1 MTAVHCTA
9 PRIAICQFSSAR
21 PIIKCQLNYF
31 SHSCPSVHTET
42 TDKSNKTP
50 NYAVHSY
57 TNHFRIASGMMSK
70 IKYFAHRKLF
80 MLKFKD
86 RGKSK
91 NAAPQLPLTEIRYL
105 QEKRGKMHYNQQTR
119 LQEIIFLINVIYST
133 LLYLYILL
141 ALYSNFI

>member
-1 MTAVHCTA
+1 M
-9 PRIAICQFSSAR
+9 F
-21 PIIKCQLNYF
+21 KCQLDYF
-31 SHSCPSVHTET
+31 SHSCPSVHTEA

-80 MLKFKD
+80 MLKFKGG
-86 RGKSK
+86 GKSK

-105 QEKRGKMHYNQQTR
+105 QEKRGKIRGGSRKNFDILKIATPQAAPKDHTQK
-119 LQEIIFLINVIYST
+119 LQLCYERTIEGYYFLWHFN
-133 LLYLYILL
+133 
-141 ALYSNFI
+141 